1 MMPGSSQGPQ
11 SPAHLQAL
19 GLCCERGERALFA
32 GLDLALHG
40 GEVTWLRGRN
50 GRGKTTL
57 LRTLAGLSQPAAGR
71 IEWRKAQCGALLYLG
86 HANALK
92 EDLTVAESLTFF
104 ARLRS
109 QPADAPSIAA
119 ALAALGVAEL
129 RSRPVRTLSQGQRRR
144 VALARLA
151 LAPAPGGL
159 PAPWLLDEPFD
170 ALDDDGVARLVRL
183 VSAHAAAGACVVFTS
198 HQAVPALQPPP
209 REFDLDGLRSSA
221 GAG

>member
-1 MMPGSSQGPQ
+1 
-11 SPAHLQAL
+11 LR
-19 GLCCERGERALFA
+19 CERGERALFDA
-32 GLDLALHG
+32 LDLVLRA

-71 IEWRKAQCGALLYLG
+71 IEWREAQAGPLLYLG

-92 EDLTVAESLTFF
+92 DDLTVTESLAFF
-104 ARLRS
+104 ARLRG
-109 QPADAPSIAA
+109 QPADGASIAE

-129 RSRPVRTLSQGQRRR
+129 RARPVRTLSQGQRRR

-151 LAPAPGGL
+151 LAPVPRAL

-170 ALDDDGVARLVRL
+170 ALDEDGVARLARL
-183 VSAHAAAGACVVFTS
+183 ITAHADSGACVLFTS
-198 HQAVPALQPPP
+198 HQSVPALQPPP
-209 REFDLDGLRSSA
+209 RELDLNALRAPTAPGTGS
-221 GAG
+221 